1 MLLEGIYLPLTT
13 PFYPDGR
20 LYLRKLEHNV
30 DRYSRT
36 PASGL
41 MVLGRVG
48 EADSLTDDETR
59 QVLTTAI
66 AVAAKEKVMI
76 AAVGRESVFATLLM
90 ADAAATAG
98 YDGIVV
104 RPPAFAFDPA
114 LRLETLTYFRS
125 IADRA
130 GLPILLVSEGLS
142 VAMIAELAGHPKIIG
157 AIDSGVTAL
166 RMKMIAEGTH
176 TVNREV
182 TVTTVFAS
190 ATGRMTRQ
198 TAAGPGAFVSAETL
212 GNGGTALAVAP
223 PAPALKTRTKK
234 VGFQVLSGTTTGMLE
249 AWKAGASGALP
260 SLGACAPQACCEV
273 WQAHKDGDPALA
285 EEKQQRV
292 ERAAAQMEG
301 WRGVAAIKH
310 GCDLNGYYGGRPRLP
325 LVALNGEERANVERE
340 MENLKN

>member
-90 ADAAATAG
+90 ADAAANAG

-142 VAMIAELAGHPKIIG
+142 VAILRG
-157 AIDSGVTAL
+157 SGEPARSRL
-166 RMKMIAEGTH
+166 RWH
-176 TVNREV
+176 
-182 TVTTVFAS
+182 
-190 ATGRMTRQ
+190 
-198 TAAGPGAFVSAETL
+198 
-212 GNGGTALAVAP
+212 
-223 PAPALKTRTKK
+223 
-234 VGFQVLSGTTTGMLE
+234 
-249 AWKAGASGALP
+249 
-260 SLGACAPQACCEV
+260 
-273 WQAHKDGDPALA
+273 
-285 EEKQQRV
+285 
-292 ERAAAQMEG
+292 
-301 WRGVAAIKH
+301 
-310 GCDLNGYYGGRPRLP
+310 
-325 LVALNGEERANVERE
+325 
-340 MENLKN
+340 